1 MKLSNRVILITGSG
15 DRVGKAIALALARK
29 GAQTVIHYH
38 TSQEKARQAAE
49 EIAAAGLPPLI
60 VQGDVSRREDW
71 ERMLAE
77 ILAGFGRIDGLVN
90 NAALFYRTPLWD
102 ISEAQWDQ
110 LMNVNLKGAFWG
122 CRIVG
127 GQMLRQQQGRI
138 VNIADVAARQVWT
151 EYLPYSVSKA
161 GVLAL
166 TRGFAKKFAPH
177 VTVNAIVPG
186 MIMPAESLG
195 GGEREALIR
204 KIPLQRSGTAEEL
217 AGAVVYLLE
226 SGDFITGTEITID
239 GGRTIG

>member
-1 MKLSNRVILITGSG
+1 MELSNRVILVTGSG

-29 GAQTVIHYH
+29 GAQIVIHYH
-38 TSQEKARQAAE
+38 TRREKARQAAE
-49 EIAAAGLPPLI
+49 EIAAAGLPPLV

-71 ERMLAE
+71 ERMSAE
-77 ILAGFGRIDGLVN
+77 ILAKLGKIDGLVN
-90 NAALFYRTPLWD
+90 NAALFYRTPLGD
-102 ISEAQWDQ
+102 ISEAQWEQ
-110 LMNVNLKGAFWG
+110 FMNVNLKGVFWG

-127 GQMLRQQQGRI
+127 EHMLRQQRGRI

-166 TRGFAKKFAPH
+166 TRGFAKKLAPH

-195 GGEREALIR
+195 EEEREALIR
-204 KIPLQRSGTAEEL
+204 KIPLQRSGSANDL
-217 AGAVVYLLE
+217 ANAVLYLFE
-226 SGDFITGTEITID
+226 GGDFITGAEITID

>member
-1 MKLSNRVILITGSG
+1 MELSNRVILITGSG

-29 GAQTVIHYH
+29 GAQIVIHYH
-38 TSQEKARQAAE
+38 TRREKARQAAE
-49 EIAAAGLPPLI
+49 EIAAAGLPPLV

-71 ERMLAE
+71 ERMSAE
-77 ILAGFGRIDGLVN
+77 ILAKFGKIDGLVN
-90 NAALFYRTPLWD
+90 NAALFYRTPLGD
-102 ISEAQWDQ
+102 ISEEQWDQ
-110 LMNVNLKGAFWG
+110 FMNVNLKGVFWG
-122 CRIVG
+122 CRTVG
-127 GQMLRQQQGRI
+127 EQMLRQQRGRI

-166 TRGFAKKFAPH
+166 TRGLARKFAPH

-195 GGEREALIR
+195 EEEREALIR
-204 KIPLQRSGTAEEL
+204 KIPLQRSGSANDL
-217 AGAVVYLLE
+217 ANAVLYLFE
-226 SGDFITGTEITID
+226 GGDFITGAEITID